1 MNIYYSDSFQKE
13 LDKLFRKDKK
23 YREKV
28 RKTIGLMWFEIKHPS
43 LRIHK
48 LKDLGVYSV
57 SVDMKMRI
65 IFNMEDGEIT
75 LLHIGT
81 HGQVY

>member
-23 YREKV
+23 YRERV
-28 RKTIGLMWFEIKHPS
+28 RKTIGLMWFDIGHPS

-48 LKDLGVYSV
+48 LKDIGVYSV
-57 SVDMKMRI
+57 SVDMKIRI
-65 IFNMEDGEIT
+65 IFDMVDEEIT

-81 HGQVY
+81 HDQVY

>member
-1 MNIYYSDSFQKE
+1 MNIYYSDVFQKE
-13 LDKLFRKDKK
+13 LDKLFRKDGK

-28 RKTIGLMWFEIKHPS
+28 RKTIGLMWFEVGHPS
-43 LRIHK
+43 LRAHK

-65 IFNMEDGEIT
+65 IFKMEKQEIT
-75 LLHIGT
+75 LLHIGN
-81 HGQVY
+81 HNEVY